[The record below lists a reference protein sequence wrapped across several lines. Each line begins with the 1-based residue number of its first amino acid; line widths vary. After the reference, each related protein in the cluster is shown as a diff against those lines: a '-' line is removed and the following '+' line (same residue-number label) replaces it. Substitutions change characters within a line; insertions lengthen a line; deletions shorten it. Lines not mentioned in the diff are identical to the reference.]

1 MNRLQNMGGEAEVNL
16 LLSHRQAGQLFI
28 IFFTSTQLPTVSPK
42 VGTVNRSLGLKNMT
56 NLIKLKTL

>member
-28 IFFTSTQLPTVSPK
+28 IFFTSTQLPTVSP
-42 VGTVNRSLGLKNMT
+42 
-56 NLIKLKTL
+56 